1 MAGDRMPSLETYRR
15 ISELYGWPRHSSR
28 LRWATPTR
36 HTSSGRGWSTCSS
49 GRGASDESGTHRS
62 SRLSL
67 GLRTRTD
74 AHTVGSMSSVCD
86 CAHEW
91 RTARDDPSIADS
103 AYTCRL
109 CGRRLERFEE
119 LPWRLRKTPHLNCD
133 RNGPLLPCNWPRCV
147 GARRS
152 LRKRLRDAL
161 RSFGWWIDATM
172 SGG

>member
-1 MAGDRMPSLETYRR
+1 MKAAHIEG
-15 ISELYGWPRHSSR
+15 
-28 LRWATPTR
+28 
-36 HTSSGRGWSTCSS
+36 
-49 GRGASDESGTHRS
+49 